1 MDDATEASA
10 PLPRER
16 RSIHLFDLDDTLIHT
31 DARVLVRD
39 RAGGLIRALSTA
51 EFTGYAAGPEEVLDF
66 TEFSDLG
73 ILSRGIVVRYTRSI
87 IDAILGYGTR
97 SEFGIL
103 TARADKKLHA
113 PFLIRL
119 FRSLFGVRLANEYI
133 FAVSDARFSG
143 YKDRAAAGMPF
154 SKLSV
159 SQRKA
164 LVIAED
170 LVGRGFNDISFY
182 DDSRANLDSFK
193 VMRQAFPH
201 VTYRPHFIDPTW
213 KARIQEFLDSGK
225 ERKPLI
231 KGATSVKLLLEH
243 HSRWGLDHEPA
254 MLNLLEGKPIRL
266 DTLPVEVAYEDGKFV
281 LRRADGAQAQPD
293 SR

>member
-1 MDDATEASA
+1 MDAA
-10 PLPRER
+10 PER

-31 DARVLVRD
+31 DARVLVRNPS
-39 RAGGLIRALSTA
+39 GGLVRALTTA
-51 EFTGYAAGPEEVLDF
+51 EFTGYRHGPDEMLDF

-87 IDAILGYGTR
+87 IDAILAYGTR

-103 TARADKKLHA
+103 TARSDKKLHA

-133 FAVSDARFSG
+133 FAVSDVRFSE
-143 YKDRAAAGMPF
+143 YKDRIGDAGMPF
-154 SKLSV
+154 SQLSV

-213 KARIQEFLDSGK
+213 KARLDEFLIAGK
-225 ERKPLI
+225 ERKALT
-231 KGATSVKLLLEH
+231 KGAASVRILLEH
-243 HSRWGLDHEPA
+243 HTRRGLDYEPA
-254 MLNLLEGKPIRL
+254 MLSLSEGKPIRL
-266 DTLPVEVAYEDGKFV
+266 DSLPLEIAFADGKFW
-281 LRRADGAQAQPD
+281 LRRTESEGAALT
-293 SR
+293 

>member
-1 MDDATEASA
+1 MDDAKEASA
-10 PLPRER
+10 PRPPER

-39 RAGGLIRALSTA
+39 QAGGLIRALSTA
-51 EFTGYAAGPEEVLDF
+51 EFTGYAPGPGEALDF

-143 YKDRAAAGMPF
+143 YKDRAGAAGPAF
-154 SKLSV
+154 SQLSV

-213 KARIQEFLDSGK
+213 KARLDEFLVSGK
-225 ERKPLI
+225 ERKALI
-231 KGATSVKLLLEH
+231 KGLPSVRILLEH
-243 HSRWGLDHEPA
+243 HTVPPMDIEA
-254 MLNLLEGKPIRL
+254 AQLNLLEGKPVRL
-266 DTLPVEVAYEDGKFV
+266 DTVPLEIAFEDGKFL
-281 LRRADGAQAQPD
+281 LRRSDASPPV
-293 SR
+293 

>member
-39 RAGGLIRALSTA
+39 RAGSLIRALSTA
-51 EFTGYAAGPEEVLDF
+51 EFTGYAAGPDEVLDF

-73 ILSRGIVVRYTRSI
+73 ILSRGIVVRYTR
-87 IDAILGYGTR
+87 YGTR

-143 YKDRAAAGMPF
+143 YKDRAADSGLPF

-182 DDSRANLDSFK
+182 DDSFK
-193 VMRQAFPH
+193 VMRQAYPH

-213 KARIQEFLDSGK
+213 KARLQEFLNTGK

-231 KGATSVKLLLEH
+231 KGATSVKILLEH
-243 HSRWGLDHEPA
+243 HTRWGLDHEPA

-266 DTLPVEVAYEDGKFV
+266 DTLPVEIAYEDGKFV
-281 LRRADGAQAQPD
+281 LRRAGGAAA
-293 SR
+293 